1 MTDPENSRNSSWMRN
16 PPGIVR
22 SIFRMR
28 VDQII
33 SPEKRQKR
41 RQKAEAK
48 RVKSGAAH
56 TVVYFHQL
64 DDPYSHLAAQ
74 VLPALAARYDI
85 DLVVHLIPATGG
97 SSQPEL
103 EKLAIWARKDA
114 ELIAPHYGLAFDA
127 NYPVLPDPSAQ
138 AKAADYLSGLSKE
151 EKLTQL
157 PVTSAAVWSGETGA
171 IPEGDGGGAA
181 ALADGAERLKKLE
194 HYSGAMF
201 YYEGEWYWG
210 IDRLFYLEQRLR
222 DLGIAR
228 GEAAAPDSD
237 YIAPRPSIDV
247 SGIDASALRLDFYPS
262 INSPYTAII
271 YDKVIEVKDT
281 CGIEFHHKPVL
292 PMIMRGVPAPRPK
305 VDYIV
310 FDTKREG
317 EFLGV
322 PFGPMLT
329 PIGDPTRNTY
339 AMFSWAAEQGKD
351 VALMSALLKNA
362 FANGIGIHT
371 EKGMRH
377 GVEAAG
383 LDWNE
388 AKTRLNTDDWKPLI
402 AQHQDEMI
410 EGLGLWGV
418 PSLRLSGP
426 DGEPDIAVWG
436 QDRLWLIAAEIRRR
450 GTQKA

>member
-48 RVKSGAAH
+48 RVKSGAPH
-56 TVVYFHQL
+56 TVEYFHQL

-127 NYPVLPDPSAQ
+127 NYPVLPDPDLMR
-138 AKAADYLSGLSKE
+138 KAIDYLPDLSYPE
-151 EKLTQL
+151 RVAELHAISTAL
-157 PVTSAAVWSGETGA
+157 WSGQSDRIPDSTWTG
-171 IPEGDGGGAA
+171 EVE
-181 ALADGAERLKKLE
+181 LADGAASLKKLG

-201 YYEGEWYWG
+201 YYGGEWYWG

-228 GEAAAPDSD
+228 GEAAAPDAD

-262 INSPYTAII
+262 IT
-271 YDKVIEVKDT
+271 
-281 CGIEFHHKPVL
+281 
-292 PMIMRGVPAPRPK
+292 
-305 VDYIV
+305 
-310 FDTKREG
+310 
-317 EFLGV
+317 
-322 PFGPMLT
+322 
-329 PIGDPTRNTY
+329 
-339 AMFSWAAEQGKD
+339 
-351 VALMSALLKNA
+351 
-362 FANGIGIHT
+362 
-371 EKGMRH
+371 
-377 GVEAAG
+377 
-383 LDWNE
+383 
-388 AKTRLNTDDWKPLI
+388 
-402 AQHQDEMI
+402 
-410 EGLGLWGV
+410 
-418 PSLRLSGP
+418 LS
-426 DGEPDIAVWG
+426 
-436 QDRLWLIAAEIRRR
+436 
-450 GTQKA
+450 